1 MMPGQEGPHRW
12 WPSRYHHRDDDPPP
26 PPPPPPNGS
35 SAATIILRLCVVMLA
50 IASATVMAASS
61 ECTPRSGAVVTF
73 TYTRF
78 RAFVLL
84 VGCNITAAILE
95 AAAVYLQLSISV
107 AAATAPADDDKTM
120 TEMEEEEEEEGGI
133 SAAEVMLALVDML
146 VPALL
151 YSAMAATYTAAEIYG
166 DQIGA
171 CARFAGQV
179 VQAKI
184 LSLAACAAVTLA
196 GVAKGLP
203 LPFNVPPVLG

>member
-1 MMPGQEGPHRW
+1 MMPHGPEAPASRW

-26 PPPPPPNGS
+26 PPPPNGS
-35 SAATIILRLCVVMLA
+35 AALALILRLCAVMLA
-50 IASATVMAASS
+50 LASATVMAASS
-61 ECTPRSGAVVTF
+61 ECTPRSGDTVVTF

-84 VGCNITAAILE
+84 VGCSITAAILE

-107 AAATAPADDDKTM
+107 AAAAAPADDDKTV
-120 TEMEEEEEEEGGI
+120 TELEEEEEDAGP
-133 SAAEVMLALVDML
+133 SAAEITLVLVDLL

-196 GVAKGLP
+196 GAAKGVP
-203 LPFNVPPVLG
+203 LPFNVPPVLS